1 MCVGVCVPAAVQE
14 WRSPVTAALA
24 TFATVAVVSA
34 ARWLKLTAEQV
45 CSVAVAVSLLPRL
58 VTRCCTSLRRCWVRM
73 RGASVADVWL
83 RRWTVVTQRRIER
96 KWSTVPSV
104 SKEQL
109 LAILSDLRAPTEETV
124 VGLPC
129 CRRVCA
135 VDGWAMPCRAVVCGS
150 DGTTQLVC

>member
-1 MCVGVCVPAAVQE
+1 
-14 WRSPVTAALA
+14 
-24 TFATVAVVSA
+24 
-34 ARWLKLTAEQV
+34 
-45 CSVAVAVSLLPRL
+45 
-58 VTRCCTSLRRCWVRM
+58 M
-73 RGASVADVWL
+73 RGVSVADVWL

-135 VDGWAMPCRAVVCGS
+135 VDGCAMPCRAVVCGS